1 MAKIIEGRRGYG
13 WWGFSILLGNMMP
26 YWNQLIT
33 SLSSDKICYQVIEN
47 FSTVSQMKNYDDIDC
62 LPKQTRFYNEFAQI
76 YYTEQYNNKLE

>member
-1 MAKIIEGRRGYG
+1 M
-13 WWGFSILLGNMMP
+13 
-26 YWNQLIT
+26 
-33 SLSSDKICYQVIEN
+33 IEN